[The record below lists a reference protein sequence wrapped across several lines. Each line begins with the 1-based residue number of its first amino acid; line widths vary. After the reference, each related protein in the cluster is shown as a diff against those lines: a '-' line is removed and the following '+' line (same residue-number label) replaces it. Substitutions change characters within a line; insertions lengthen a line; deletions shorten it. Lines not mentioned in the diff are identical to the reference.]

1 MPADGD
7 PQASRDHYAYA
18 PGVRTPMST
27 NYFETTSIFYS
38 YLKVTL
44 ITVFLLATLYLK
56 CSGVLKRLSFDP
68 RRPKPRR
75 ETAINF

>member
-1 MPADGD
+1 MPVEDGS
-7 PQASRDHYAYA
+7 QSFRDYSAHA

-27 NYFETTSIFYS
+27 NYFETSSSFYS
-38 YLKVTL
+38 YVKVTL

-68 RRPKPRR
+68 RRPRR
-75 ETAINF
+75 QTVTNF